1 MSAENNRK
9 DNSNKIRLILAAI
22 VIVVLVVLVW
32 TGKLDLN
39 QLLGLAT
46 EQPGTSAAETK
57 NAGASAAETK
67 AASASST
74 EKPGTESTAAY
85 VQYYFRNKTLLNQH
99 YDKHGKD
106 MGFANAKDYEKA
118 ASDVI
123 NNPNALHKTE
133 KEDGDY
139 LYYVE
144 DSNEFVVLS
153 RDGYIRTYF
162 CPDSGRRYFDKQ

>member
-133 KEDGDY
+133 KEDGDFV
-139 LYYVE
+139 YYIRE
-144 DSNEFVVLS
+144 TNEFVVLS
-153 RDGYIRTYF
+153 TDGYIRTYF
-162 CPDSGRRYFDKQ
+162 LPDSGYSYYQRQ